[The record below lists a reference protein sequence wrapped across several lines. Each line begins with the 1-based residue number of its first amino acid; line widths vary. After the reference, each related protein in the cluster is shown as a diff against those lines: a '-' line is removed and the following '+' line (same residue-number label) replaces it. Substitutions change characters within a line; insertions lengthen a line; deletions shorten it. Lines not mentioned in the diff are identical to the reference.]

1 MKGNENKTY
10 QNFQNMNK
18 VMLKGKCTAVKLI

>member
-10 QNFQNMNK
+10 QNFQTMNK
-18 VMLKGKCTAVKLI
+18 VMLKRKCTAVKLI